1 MKKIFGLFLGF
12 TILFPLV
19 ACGSNVDS
27 DNDSNSEL
35 ILPGKDRLWW
45 DSSFDNIDEAKNFIF
60 KLKNAQKNGNFNFG
74 VCDFEAPDGYEIF
87 SITFSGH
94 IDNNAS
100 KKEDIYNSSYDYFEI
115 KFSFYK
121 DLATL
126 PAHNRFDI
134 YFYPFCLKD
143 SSFVNSKIE
152 HSVLDYYDGSC
163 EISFTYD
170 ETVFMKAEL
179 LAESNGQINKE
190 NMIGE
195 LSDNYVLIV

>member
-1 MKKIFGLFLGF
+1 MNKFFLLLPYLALP
-12 TILFPLV
+12 ILLNSCTV
-19 ACGSNVDS
+19 SENSNDS
-27 DNDSNSEL
+27 DL

-45 DSSFDNIDEAKNFIF
+45 DASFDNIDEAKDFIIE
-60 KLKNAQKNGNFNFG
+60 LRNAQKNGDFNFG

-100 KKEDIYNSSYDYFEI
+100 KEEDIYNSSYDYFEI

-134 YFYPFCLKD
+134 L
-143 SSFVNSKIE
+143 
-152 HSVLDYYDGSC
+152 G
-163 EISFTYD
+163 
-170 ETVFMKAEL
+170 
-179 LAESNGQINKE
+179 
-190 NMIGE
+190 
-195 LSDNYVLIV
+195 